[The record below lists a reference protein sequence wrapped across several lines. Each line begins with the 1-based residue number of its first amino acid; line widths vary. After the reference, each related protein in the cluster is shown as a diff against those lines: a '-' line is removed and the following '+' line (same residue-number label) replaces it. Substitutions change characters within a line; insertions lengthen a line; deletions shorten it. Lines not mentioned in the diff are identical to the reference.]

1 MTIKAVLR
9 EYRKNKGLSQTE
21 LAEKIGVSQNTVSSW
36 ETGRTEPSMRD
47 IKSLCDVLGL
57 SVEQLSGAKAR
68 ELGEISYEDVLVK
81 VRSLELTE
89 LRELMQIIRETIS
102 TKEQIAKLTQIQ
114 AEQGKRLKEYAE
126 KIKEL
131 EGKIKPTQGA

>member
-1 MTIKAVLR
+1 MTIKAALR
-9 EYRKNKGLSQTE
+9 EYRKEKGLSQTE

-57 SVEQLSGAKAR
+57 SVEQLSGTKAR

-89 LRELMQIIRETIS
+89 LRELAQIIHDTIA
-102 TKEQIAKLTQIQ
+102 TKEQIAQLTRMH
-114 AEQGKRLKEYAE
+114 AEQEKRLREYTE
-126 KIKEL
+126 KIKAL
-131 EGKIKPTQGA
+131 ESKLGN

>member
-57 SVEQLSGAKAR
+57 SVEQLSGTKAR

-114 AEQGKRLKEYAE
+114 AEQEKRLKEYAE